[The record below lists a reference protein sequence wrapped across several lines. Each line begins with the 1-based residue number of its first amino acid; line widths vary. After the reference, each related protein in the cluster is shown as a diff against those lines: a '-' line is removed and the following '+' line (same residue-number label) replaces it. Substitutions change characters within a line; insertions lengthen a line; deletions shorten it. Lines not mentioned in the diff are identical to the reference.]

1 MPESMLHQGGSMRD
15 RARHGDP
22 TPSTLVRVAEGLLLG
37 LLLGYVAAWVLPR
50 RRETAE
56 GAYEAPI
63 PEQIVLPKDIDLRV
77 GLMPGRQRTVE
88 HDLRVAEPEAT
99 R

>member
-1 MPESMLHQGGSMRD
+1 MRD
-15 RARHGDP
+15 RARHGDR
-22 TPSTLVRVAEGLLLG
+22 TPSTPMRVAQGLLLG

-50 RRETAE
+50 RREPVE

-63 PEQIVLPKDIDLRV
+63 PEQIVLPRDIDLRV
-77 GLMPGRQRTVE
+77 GFMPGRQRMVE